1 MATHKS
7 EAYRQ
12 PPGPFYIRMGR
23 LIRSCRE
30 TRGLSQEAVGNRL
43 QVTAAMV
50 GYWEAGSR
58 RIPADRIPD
67 LCRVL
72 RCSPLWL
79 MGMNEKGQELLE
91 DAT

>member
-1 MATHKS
+1 MVTHAS
-7 EAYRQ
+7 EPYRQ
-12 PPGPFYIRMGR
+12 PPSPFYVRMGR

-43 QVTAAMV
+43 KVTAAAV

-58 RIPADRIPD
+58 RIPADMIEP
-67 LCRVL
+67 LSRVL
-72 RCSPLWL
+72 GCSPDWL
-79 MGMNEKGQELLE
+79 MGFSKSGTITE